1 MKLLSFLCFASI
13 AFFSVSCENE
23 TRVQLNAAEAA
34 ADSTN
39 YTTVQWLDSIVSFGS
54 INMGETIQVKFR
66 CKNTGD
72 KPLVITN
79 AKPGCGCTVADYTK
93 EPIAPGKEG
102 VVTAAFDSKK
112 AHGGTVEKSIIVTTN
127 TSNGKEHYLKFTGE
141 VKGAPSNDKIVVPH
155 VVPEEKKS

>member
-1 MKLLSFLCFASI
+1 MKLLSFLCFIGLSI
-13 AFFSVSCENE
+13 ITVSCTDEKKE
-23 TRVQLNAAEAA
+23 TINAAKAA

-39 YTTVQWLDSIVSFGS
+39 YTTVQWLDSIVSFGA
-54 INMGETIQVKFR
+54 INMGEKIEVKFR

-72 KPLVITN
+72 KPLIITN

-127 TSNGKEHYLKFTGE
+127 TSNGTEHYLKFTGE
-141 VKGAPSNDKIVVPH
+141 VNGAPSNDKIVVPH
-155 VVPEEKKS
+155 AVPSEKKS